1 MQTKRLANLSAK
13 FLIIFGLF
21 LFAATQLSFSAQAA
35 FNFSK
40 DTGLAKTGEKAGY
53 SLTPATPEAIVGQVI
68 LVVLGLLGIVFLAW
82 MLWAGIEWMTAQGN
96 DQRVTRAKNMIT
108 EAITGL
114 IIVTIAYA
122 IAFFIIQYF
131 SASNLV

>member
-1 MQTKRLANLSAK
+1 MKSVKFTNLAIRPWIILGL
-13 FLIIFGLF
+13 FLIISFF
-21 LFAATQLSFSAQAA
+21 LGHQTNAA

-53 SLTPATPEAIVGQVI
+53 NLTPATPEVIVGQVI
-68 LVVLGLLGIVFLAW
+68 LLVLGLLGILFIAW

-96 DQRVTRAKNMIT
+96 DQKVTRAKNMIT

-114 IIVTIAYA
+114 VIVSLAYA
-122 IAFFIIQYF
+122 ISYFIIQYF
-131 SASNLV
+131 SAANLV